1 MHLQYFA
8 LFVFATTPSVL
19 FWPCCPCRGKWVFAL
34 KFDSRIIHSSSPA
47 LWKCHMACNPAHI
60 NLQQH
65 FHCLSSVWCL
75 SVPNVSVYGLNGLLT
90 QKNWDF
96 SSLIAILSKILFMS
110 VFVCHRMS
118 VCLCFHVSLCWRIVL
133 MLLRQEVENLPPHLA
148 DEFCKSATFYE
159 QGREGREKKRGEGMW
174 LPAAV
179 YGLRASREFCM
190 TSPSEGAEYTE
201 PFQQSSR
208 TPLFIFV

>member
-1 MHLQYFA
+1 MGWM
-8 LFVFATTPSVL
+8 V
-19 FWPCCPCRGKWVFAL
+19 C
-34 KFDSRIIHSSSPA
+34 IHR
-47 LWKCHMACNPAHI
+47 K
-60 NLQQH
+60 
-65 FHCLSSVWCL
+65 
-75 SVPNVSVYGLNGLLT
+75 YR
-90 QKNWDF
+90 DF
-96 SSLIAILSKILFMS
+96 CSLIAVLSKFLFMS
-110 VFVCHRMS
+110 LFVCHRTS
-118 VCLCFHVSLCWRIVL
+118 VCLCFNIHLCSRAML

-208 TPLFIFV
+208 TPLFIFVYGMMGNLTAAETNWHPCAASRPRQTRPVCVCVFILFLWFGCTGQGVEWKGWRGCEQSLLFRGP